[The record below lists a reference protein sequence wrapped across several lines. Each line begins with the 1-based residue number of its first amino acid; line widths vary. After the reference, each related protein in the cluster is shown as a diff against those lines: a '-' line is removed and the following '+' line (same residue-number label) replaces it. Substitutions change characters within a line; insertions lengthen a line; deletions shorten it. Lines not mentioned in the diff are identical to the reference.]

1 MGSEMCIR
9 DRQYPP
15 GDSGKGLSWNSD
27 DMDKDGYVTS
37 RHIIELY
44 LY

>member
-1 MGSEMCIR
+1 MLVQTQ
-9 DRQYPP
+9 QYPP
-15 GDSGKGLSWNSD
+15 VDSGKGLSWNSD